1 MNEIDTYLEGIN
13 DSQREALQGIRE
25 FIKKIV
31 PEATEGISYGMPVFK
46 YKTKYLLGYC
56 GFKDHMSIFPGP
68 EAIEAL
74 KDKLAGYKT
83 SKGTVQF
90 TEEKSIPD
98 DLLNKIVMLCKN
110 RIDMNA

>member
-13 DSQREALQGIRE
+13 DSQREALQGIRK
-25 FIKKIV
+25 FIKKLV

-46 YKTKYLLGYC
+46 YKTKYLIGYC
-56 GFKDHMSIFPGP
+56 GFKDHMSIFPGS

-90 TEEKSIPD
+90 TKDVSIPD
-98 DLLNKIVMLCKN
+98 DLLNEIVILCKN
-110 RIDMNA
+110 RIDMNG